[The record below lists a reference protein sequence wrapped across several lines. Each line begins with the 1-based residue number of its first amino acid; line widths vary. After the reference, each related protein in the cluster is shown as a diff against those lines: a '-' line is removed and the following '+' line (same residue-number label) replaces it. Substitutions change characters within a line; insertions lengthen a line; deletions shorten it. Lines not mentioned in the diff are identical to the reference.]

1 MGHSPKR
8 VLVWGPRRDAR
19 PAGERRSGGALEGY
33 PKRKRGDPT
42 WSAARDDAYAQKERL
57 GGEPYRLSPSGDSAL
72 PKATTDYPR
81 RVGVL
86 TKPCKRREE
95 INAIVSAGN
104 PSGSFHS
111 PPPFAQGRLSP
122 PGDYQPGPKILLLL
136 FSQKSSAAPV
146 CGGRKKRKGAPGVVP
161 EASFP
166 DQLGRGFMLLSVRGT
181 GKFTRKAKAG
191 PSAPAPFWR
200 IWGCG
205 WCS

>member
-1 MGHSPKR
+1 MRRRRLESVSSRSLSVRGS
-8 VLVWGPRRDAR
+8 WG
-19 PAGERRSGGALEGY
+19 
-33 PKRKRGDPT
+33 
-42 WSAARDDAYAQKERL
+42 AAPSVFWFLLCEQKERP
-57 GGEPYRLSPSGDSAL
+57 GGEPYRPSPPGDSAT

-95 INAIVSAGN
+95 INAIVSAGT

-111 PPPFAQGRLSP
+111 PPLFAQGRLSP

-146 CGGRKKRKGAPGVVP
+146 CGGRKKRKDAPGMVP

-191 PSAPAPFWR
+191 PLAPAPFWR

>member
-1 MGHSPKR
+1 MQKTF
-8 VLVWGPRRDAR
+8 LMWGIVCGRLAAKAFCKGIVSTARR
-19 PAGERRSGGALEGY
+19 GG
-33 PKRKRGDPT
+33 
-42 WSAARDDAYAQKERL
+42 
-57 GGEPYRLSPSGDSAL
+57 
-72 PKATTDYPR
+72 
-81 RVGVL
+81 RVGSRR
-86 TKPCKRREE
+86 RREE

-136 FSQKSSAAPV
+136 FSQKSSATPV

-191 PSAPAPFWR
+191 PLAPAPFWL

>member
-1 MGHSPKR
+1 MIFWNCCLRAAFSCPYFISPTR
-8 VLVWGPRRDAR
+8 RGPVCSRLPAAKAFCKGIVSTAR
-19 PAGERRSGGALEGY
+19 P
-33 PKRKRGDPT
+33 
-42 WSAARDDAYAQKERL
+42 
-57 GGEPYRLSPSGDSAL
+57 
-72 PKATTDYPR
+72 
-81 RVGVL
+81 
-86 TKPCKRREE
+86 RREE
-95 INAIVSAGN
+95 INAIISAGN

-122 PGDYQPGPKILLLL
+122 TGDYQPGPKILLLL

>member
-1 MGHSPKR
+1 MQKTF
-8 VLVWGPRRDAR
+8 LMWGIVCGRLAAKAFCKGIVSTARR
-19 PAGERRSGGALEGY
+19 GG
-33 PKRKRGDPT
+33 
-42 WSAARDDAYAQKERL
+42 
-57 GGEPYRLSPSGDSAL
+57 
-72 PKATTDYPR
+72 
-81 RVGVL
+81 RVGSRR
-86 TKPCKRREE
+86 RREE

>member
-1 MGHSPKR
+1 MQKTF
-8 VLVWGPRRDAR
+8 LMWGIVCGRLAAKAFCKGIVSTARR
-19 PAGERRSGGALEGY
+19 GG
-33 PKRKRGDPT
+33 
-42 WSAARDDAYAQKERL
+42 
-57 GGEPYRLSPSGDSAL
+57 
-72 PKATTDYPR
+72 
-81 RVGVL
+81 RVGSRR
-86 TKPCKRREE
+86 RREE

-111 PPPFAQGRLSP
+111 PPAFAQARLSP

-146 CGGRKKRKGAPGVVP
+146 CGGRKKRKGAPGMVP
-161 EASFP
+161 EASFL
-166 DQLGRGFMLLSVRGT
+166 DQLGRGFMLLSMRGT
-181 GKFTRKAKAG
+181 GKFTRKVKAG

>member
-1 MGHSPKR
+1 M
-8 VLVWGPRRDAR
+8 
-19 PAGERRSGGALEGY
+19 EGY

-42 WSAARDDAYAQKERL
+42 WSAARDDAYAQKERP

-72 PKATTDYPR
+72 PKATTNYPR

-86 TKPCKRREE
+86 TKTCKRREE
-95 INAIVSAGN
+95 INAIVSVGN
-104 PSGSFHS
+104 PSVSFHS

-191 PSAPAPFWR
+191 PLAPAPFWR

>member
-1 MGHSPKR
+1 MGRSPKR

-19 PAGERRSGGALEGY
+19 PVEERRSGGALEGY

-72 PKATTDYPR
+72 PKATTNYPR

-111 PPPFAQGRLSP
+111 PPPFTQGRLSP

-136 FSQKSSAAPV
+136 FFTEKQRCP
-146 CGGRKKRKGAPGVVP
+146 C
-161 EASFP
+161 
-166 DQLGRGFMLLSVRGT
+166 LRGT
-181 GKFTRKAKAG
+181 QKEKRRPRHGTGSVFSRSVGKGFYVTLNERN
-191 PSAPAPFWR
+191 R
-200 IWGCG
+200 
-205 WCS
+205 

>member
-1 MGHSPKR
+1 M
-8 VLVWGPRRDAR
+8 
-19 PAGERRSGGALEGY
+19 EGY

-57 GGEPYRLSPSGDSAL
+57 GGEPYRLSPSGDSAP

-104 PSGSFHS
+104 PSGSCHS

-191 PSAPAPFWR
+191 PLAPAPFWR

>member
-1 MGHSPKR
+1 MQKTF
-8 VLVWGPRRDAR
+8 LMWGIVCGRLAAKAFCKGIVSTARR
-19 PAGERRSGGALEGY
+19 GG
-33 PKRKRGDPT
+33 
-42 WSAARDDAYAQKERL
+42 
-57 GGEPYRLSPSGDSAL
+57 
-72 PKATTDYPR
+72 
-81 RVGVL
+81 RVGSRR
-86 TKPCKRREE
+86 RREE

-166 DQLGRGFMLLSVRGT
+166 DQLGRGFMLLSMRGT

>member
-1 MGHSPKR
+1 MQKTFLMWGIVCGRLAAKAFCKGIVSTARRGGRVGSRFRRGGVTGGDHKLSPPGRRAHQALQKAP
-8 VLVWGPRRDAR
+8 PRR
-19 PAGERRSGGALEGY
+19 
-33 PKRKRGDPT
+33 
-42 WSAARDDAYAQKERL
+42 
-57 GGEPYRLSPSGDSAL
+57 
-72 PKATTDYPR
+72 
-81 RVGVL
+81 
-86 TKPCKRREE
+86 RREE

-191 PSAPAPFWR
+191 PSAPAPFWQ

>member
-1 MGHSPKR
+1 MQKTF
-8 VLVWGPRRDAR
+8 LMWGPVCSRL
-19 PAGERRSGGALEGY
+19 PAAKAFCKGIVSTAHQAL
-33 PKRKRGDPT
+33 
-42 WSAARDDAYAQKERL
+42 QKA
-57 GGEPYRLSPSGDSAL
+57 P
-72 PKATTDYPR
+72 
-81 RVGVL
+81 
-86 TKPCKRREE
+86 PCRRREE

-104 PSGSFHS
+104 PSGSFHT
-111 PPPFAQGRLSP
+111 PPPFAQRRLSP

-146 CGGRKKRKGAPGVVP
+146 CGGRKKRKGAPGVLP